1 MKPPLKFTSSLL
13 VAAGLWIGAPGWL
26 LAADPKAEHPA
37 AQQAASGTDDVTVT
51 GEVVDLVCYTDSGAS
66 GPGHADCAKVC
77 INAGLPVGLKAQD
90 GKTYVLVGDHK
101 PLNSE
106 LASYAAKT
114 ITLRGK
120 VVSRDG
126 INMLEN
132 AELVK

>member
-1 MKPPLKFTSSLL
+1 MKLPSKSTFSLL
-13 VAAGLWIGAPGWL
+13 IAAGLWAGAPGLL
-26 LAADPKAEHPA
+26 LAADPKTEGAAAE
-37 AQQAASGTDDVTVT
+37 QAASGAETATIT

-66 GPGHADCAKVC
+66 GPGHAGCAKVC

-106 LASYAAKT
+106 LAPYAAKT
-114 ITLRGK
+114 ITMRGK

-126 INMLEN
+126 ITMLEN
-132 AELVK
+132 AEIVK

>member
-1 MKPPLKFTSSLL
+1 MKPVLNSTFSLL
-13 VAAGLWIGAPGWL
+13 AATGLFLSTTGWL
-26 LAADPKAEHPA
+26 LAADPKAEQPA
-37 AQQAASGTDDVTVT
+37 AQQAASGSDNATIT

-77 INAGLPVGLKAQD
+77 MNAGLPVGLKAQD

-106 LASYAAKT
+106 LAPYAAKT
-114 ITLRGK
+114 ITMKGK

-132 AELVK
+132 AEIVK

>member
-1 MKPPLKFTSSLL
+1 MKPFLKSTLSLL
-13 VAAGLWIGAPGWL
+13 ATTSLFIGAPASL
-26 LAADPKAEHPA
+26 LAADPKDEHPV
-37 AQQAASGTDDVTVT
+37 AQQAASGSANATVT

-77 INAGLPVGLKAQD
+77 MNAGLPVGLKAQD

-106 LASYAAKT
+106 LAPYAAKT
-114 ITLRGK
+114 ITMKGK

-126 INMLEN
+126 LNMLEN
-132 AELVK
+132 AEIVK